1 MQDDIQNQR
10 LMNIEEKL
18 GIKFGLKDAP
28 KDRLTQSL
36 EAIITMNETLKLLEA
51 RMKNQENAWLKQFP
65 LNDRLEKLEKFVAQ
79 KEANTPVIVPTSW
92 VAPKKKSFWD
102 RIKP

>member
-36 EAIITMNETLKLLEA
+36 EAIITMNDTLKLLEA
-51 RMKNQENAWLKQFP
+51 RMKNQEKAWLEQHAKNARF
-65 LNDRLEKLEKFVAQ
+65 EKLERFISQ
-79 KEANTPVIVPTSW
+79 KEAEKPLPQLQ
-92 VAPKKKSFWD
+92 KKSFWD